1 MNPRWIWASGVAVGA
16 VAVLTAA
23 CGPRQEAPDVE
34 AEPVEHVETAP
45 GPPTFESDP
54 SWPKPLPNNW
64 ALGDV
69 WGVAIDSHDNPW
81 IAHANSDRIQAL
93 LEEEGKE
100 LAPPVIQ
107 FDPEGNVL
115 QAWGGPGE
123 GYDWMEDTFAAEH
136 GLFIDHEDN
145 VWVIGGGT
153 RADGGVV
160 LKFTPEGDFLL
171 QIGENGET
179 NGSLDERLLGG
190 PTTAAVHPD
199 TNEVFIADG
208 YTNQRVIVFD
218 AVNGDFKR
226 LWGAYGNPP
235 DDGPE
240 EPLNPDGPAPERWEP
255 THCVRVAHDGLVYV
269 CDRGHNRVHIFETD
283 GTFVDELFVE
293 RATPAPWQFD
303 LENNRYLPRDEPGPG
318 VGSASMV
325 ALSHDPEQQ
334 YLYVGSAT
342 SYRKIY
348 IVDRQTLELVSEVDT
363 RGGNHEMDVDSQG
376 NIYTV
381 DGYSRW
387 PERYLIKEGE
397 GEVPTTGLPD

>member
-1 MNPRWIWASGVAVGA
+1 MNSKRVPLNLLLALGGALAVLMIASGASEEPP
-16 VAVLTAA
+16 AA
-23 CGPRQEAPDVE
+23 PEQPAEA
-34 AEPVEHVETAP
+34 AAAAL
-45 GPPTFESDP
+45 PTFAHDP
-54 SWPKPLPNNW
+54 SWPQPLPNNW

-69 WGVAIDSHDNPW
+69 WGVAVDSQDNPW

-93 LEEEGKE
+93 LAAEGKE
-100 LAPPVIQ
+100 LAPPIIQ
-107 FDPEGNVL
+107 FDHAGNVL

-136 GLFIDHEDN
+136 GMFIDHEDN

-160 LKFTPEGDFLL
+160 LKFTAEGEFLL
-171 QIGENGET
+171 QIGENGRT

-218 AVNGDFKR
+218 AVSGEFKR
-226 LWGAYGNPP
+226 LWGAYGRPP
-235 DDGPE
+235 DDGPGE
-240 EPLNPDGPAPERWEP
+240 ELSPDGPPPERWDP
-255 THCVRVAHDGLVYV
+255 THCVRVAHDGTVYV
-269 CDRGHNRVHIFETD
+269 CDRGHNRVHVFETD
-283 GTFVDELFVE
+283 GTFVEELFIE
-293 RATPAPWQFD
+293 RATPAPWRFD
-303 LENNRYLPRDEPGPG
+303 LENNQYLPRDEPGPG
-318 VGSASMV
+318 VGSASM
-325 ALSHDPEQQ
+325 AAFSHDPDQQ

-348 IVDRQTLELVSEVDT
+348 IVDRRTLELVGDIDT
-363 RGGNHEMDVDSQG
+363 RGGNHEMAVDSTG

-387 PERYLIKEGE
+387 PERYLISMA
-397 GEVPTTGLPD
+397 P

>member
-1 MNPRWIWASGVAVGA
+1 MHSRGIWHYTFMGVVAAIAVS
-16 VAVLTAA
+16 
-23 CGPRQEAPDVE
+23 CGSPPEPPDV
-34 AEPVEHVETAP
+34 AADPVASPETTRT
-45 GPPTFESDP
+45 GPPMFEADA

-69 WGVAIDSHDNPW
+69 WGVAVDSQDNPW
-81 IAHANSDRIQAL
+81 IAHANSERIQAL
-93 LEEEGKE
+93 LEAEGKE
-100 LAPPVIQ
+100 LAPPIIQ

-123 GYDWMEDTFAAEH
+123 GYEWMEDTFAAEH
-136 GLFIDHEDN
+136 GMFIDHEDN

-160 LKFTPEGDFLL
+160 LKFTPSGEFLL
-171 QIGENGET
+171 QIGESGKT

-208 YTNQRVIVFD
+208 YTNQRLIVFD
-218 AVNGDFKR
+218 AVTGEFKR

-235 DDGPE
+235 DDGPAE
-240 EPLNPDGPAPERWEP
+240 ALAPDGPGPERWDP

-283 GTFVDELFVE
+283 GTFVEELWVE

-325 ALSHDPEQQ
+325 AFSPDPEQQ

-348 IVDRQTLELVSEVDT
+348 IVDRQTSQIVGDVDT

-387 PERYLIKEGE
+387 PERYLIK
-397 GEVPTTGLPD
+397 

>member
-1 MNPRWIWASGVAVGA
+1 MTTHRIRIVSTL
-16 VAVLTAA
+16 VLACGLAAA
-23 CGPRQEAPDVE
+23 CGAP
-34 AEPVEHVETAP
+34 AEPPAP
-45 GPPTFESDP
+45 MEEMDEPEAAVAAGPPTFTYDAT
-54 SWPKPLPNNW
+54 WPKPLPNNW

-69 WGVAIDSHDNPW
+69 WGVAVDSNDNPW
-81 IAHANSDRIQAL
+81 IAHANSDRIQEL
-93 LEEEGKE
+93 LAAEGKE

-107 FDPEGNVL
+107 FDREGNVL

-136 GLFIDHEDN
+136 GMFIDHEDN

-160 LKFTPEGDFLL
+160 LKFTAAGEFLL
-171 QIGENGET
+171 QIGKNGQT
-179 NGSLDERLLGG
+179 NGSLDEDLLGG

-199 TNEVFIADG
+199 TNEVFTADG
-208 YTNQRVIVFD
+208 YTNQRIIVHD
-218 AVNGDFKR
+218 AVTGEFKR
-226 LWGAYGNPP
+226 LWGAYGRPP
-235 DDGPE
+235 DDGPAE
-240 EPLNPDGPAPERWEP
+240 ELSPDGPAPERWDP
-255 THCVRVAHDGLVYV
+255 THCVRVARDGTVYV

-283 GTFVDELFVE
+283 GTFRDELWVE
-293 RATPAPWQFD
+293 RATPAPWSFD
-303 LENNRYLPRDEPGPG
+303 LENNVYLHRNEPGPG

-325 ALSHDPEQQ
+325 AFSHDPQQQ

-348 IVDRQTLELVSEVDT
+348 IVDRQSLELVGAVDT
-363 RGGNHEMDVDSQG
+363 RGGNHEMAVDSTG

-387 PERYLIKEGE
+387 PERYLI
-397 GEVPTTGLPD
+397 D

>member
-1 MNPRWIWASGVAVGA
+1 MRSKQMRQLRNSLMLTGGL
-16 VAVLTAA
+16 AVLEASCGSPYEALEITAERA
-23 CGPRQEAPDVE
+23 QPEPAAP
-34 AEPVEHVETAP
+34 AGIPS
-45 GPPTFESDP
+45 FRYDP
-54 SWPKPLPNNW
+54 AWPKPLPNNW

-69 WGVAIDSHDNPW
+69 WGVAVDSQDNPW
-81 IAHANSDRIQAL
+81 IVHANSDRIQAL

-115 QAWGGPGE
+115 EAWGGPGN

-136 GLFIDHEDN
+136 GMFIDEEDN

-160 LKFTPEGDFLL
+160 LKFTPNGEFLL
-171 QIGENGET
+171 QIGENGKT
-179 NGSLDERLLGG
+179 NGSHDQRLLGG
-190 PTTAAVHPD
+190 PTTAAVYPD
-199 TNEVFIADG
+199 SNEVFVADG

-218 AVNGDFKR
+218 AVTGEYKR
-226 LWGAYGNPP
+226 HWGAYGRPP
-235 DDGPE
+235 DDGPA
-240 EPLNPDGPAPERWEP
+240 EPLNPTGPAPQRWDP
-255 THCVRVAHDGLVYV
+255 THCVRVTHDGLVYV
-269 CDRGHNRVHIFETD
+269 CDRGHNRVHIFQTD
-283 GTFVDELFVE
+283 GTFVEEAFVE
-293 RATPAPWQFD
+293 RETPAPWQFD
-303 LENNRYLPRDEPGPG
+303 LENNRYLTRTEPGPG

-325 ALSHDPEQQ
+325 AFSHDPEQR

-348 IVDRQTLELVSEVDT
+348 ILDRQTLQVLGAVDT
-363 RGGNHEMDVDSQG
+363 RSGNHEMAVDSTG

-387 PERYLIKEGE
+387 PERYLITT
-397 GEVPTTGLPD
+397 VP

>member
-1 MNPRWIWASGVAVGA
+1 MLA
-16 VAVLTAA
+16 AA
-23 CGPRQEAPDVE
+23 CGSQQQAPEVE
-34 AEPVEHVETAP
+34 SEPVEQVETAP
-45 GPPTFESDP
+45 AGPPTFESDP

-69 WGVAIDSHDNPW
+69 WGVAIDSQDNPW

-115 QAWGGPGE
+115 QAWGWPRRGLRLDGRHVRCRARPVHRPRGQRLGHRRRGP
-123 GYDWMEDTFAAEH
+123 
-136 GLFIDHEDN
+136 
-145 VWVIGGGT
+145 

-240 EPLNPDGPAPERWEP
+240 EPLNPDGPAPQRWEP

-318 VGSASMV
+318 VGSALDGRPLARPPSNSICMWG
-325 ALSHDPEQQ
+325 P
-334 YLYVGSAT
+334 AT

-348 IVDRQTLELVSEVDT
+348 IVDRQTLEP
-363 RGGNHEMDVDSQG
+363 GGRCGHPG
-376 NIYTV
+376 
-381 DGYSRW
+381 
-387 PERYLIKEGE
+387 GE
-397 GEVPTTGLPD
+397 P

>member
-1 MNPRWIWASGVAVGA
+1 MNPGRDWMKLLPALAGA
-16 VAVLTAA
+16 LAVLAVLAPGRGGAEEPPAQPGQPAETTAA
-23 CGPRQEAPDVE
+23 AL
-34 AEPVEHVETAP
+34 
-45 GPPTFESDP
+45 PTFAHDP
-54 SWPKPLPNNW
+54 SWPRPLPNNW

-69 WGVAIDSHDNPW
+69 WGVAVDSHDNPW
-81 IAHANSDRIQAL
+81 IAHADSDRIQAL
-93 LEEEGKE
+93 LAAEGRE
-100 LAPPVIQ
+100 LAPPIIQ
-107 FDPEGNVL
+107 FDREGNVL

-136 GLFIDHEDN
+136 GMFIDHEDN

-160 LKFTPEGDFLL
+160 LKFTADGEFLL

-190 PTTAAVHPD
+190 PTTAAVHPG
-199 TNEVFIADG
+199 TNEVFVADG

-218 AVNGDFKR
+218 AVSGEFRR
-226 LWGAYGNPP
+226 LWGAYGRPP
-235 DDGPE
+235 DDGPAE
-240 EPLNPDGPAPERWEP
+240 ELAPDGPPPERWDP
-255 THCVRVAHDGLVYV
+255 THCVRVAHDGTVYV
-269 CDRGHNRVHIFETD
+269 CDRGHNRVHVFETD
-283 GTFVDELFVE
+283 GTFVEEVFVE
-293 RATPAPWQFD
+293 RATPAPWRFD
-303 LENNRYLPRDEPGPG
+303 LENNQYLPRDEPGPG

-325 ALSHDPEQQ
+325 AFSHDAEQQ

-348 IVDRQTLELVSEVDT
+348 ILDRRTLERVGDIDT
-363 RGGNHEMDVDSQG
+363 RGGNHEMAVDSTG

-387 PERYLIKEGE
+387 PERYLISTA
-397 GEVPTTGLPD
+397 P

>member
-1 MNPRWIWASGVAVGA
+1 MNSKRVPLNLLLALGGALAVLMIASGASEEPP
-16 VAVLTAA
+16 AA
-23 CGPRQEAPDVE
+23 PEQPAEA
-34 AEPVEHVETAP
+34 AAAAL
-45 GPPTFESDP
+45 PTFAHDP
-54 SWPKPLPNNW
+54 SWPQPLPNNW

-69 WGVAIDSHDNPW
+69 WGVAVDSQDNPW

-93 LEEEGKE
+93 LAAEGKE
-100 LAPPVIQ
+100 LAPPIIQ
-107 FDPEGNVL
+107 FDHAGNVL

-136 GLFIDHEDN
+136 GMFIDHEDN

-160 LKFTPEGDFLL
+160 LKFTAEGEFLL
-171 QIGENGET
+171 QIGENGRT

-218 AVNGDFKR
+218 AVSGEFKR
-226 LWGAYGNPP
+226 LWGAYGRPP
-235 DDGPE
+235 DDGPAE
-240 EPLNPDGPAPERWEP
+240 ELSPDGPPPERWDP
-255 THCVRVAHDGLVYV
+255 THCVRVAHDGTVYV
-269 CDRGHNRVHIFETD
+269 CDRGHNRVHVFETD
-283 GTFVDELFVE
+283 GTFVEELFIE
-293 RATPAPWQFD
+293 RATPAPWRFD
-303 LENNRYLPRDEPGPG
+303 LENNQYLPRDEPGPG
-318 VGSASMV
+318 VGSASM
-325 ALSHDPEQQ
+325 AAFSHDPDQQ

-348 IVDRQTLELVSEVDT
+348 IVDRRTLELVGDIDT
-363 RGGNHEMDVDSQG
+363 RGGNHEMAVDSTG

-387 PERYLIKEGE
+387 PERYLISMA
-397 GEVPTTGLPD
+397 P

>member
-1 MNPRWIWASGVAVGA
+1 MKSRRIWTGLVITGV
-16 VAVLTAA
+16 VATLAIS
-23 CGPRQEAPDVE
+23 CGSQEPEEAPDVM
-34 AEPVEHVETAP
+34 ADETQTAAASA
-45 GPPTFESDP
+45 PTFSYDAT
-54 SWPKPLPNNW
+54 WPKPLPNNW

-69 WGVAIDSHDNPW
+69 WGVAVDSQDNPW
-81 IAHANSDRIQAL
+81 IAHANSERIQAL

-100 LAPPVIQ
+100 LAPPIIQ
-107 FDPEGNVL
+107 FDDEGNVL

-136 GLFIDHEDN
+136 GMFIDHEDN

-153 RADGGVV
+153 RADGGVT
-160 LKFTPEGDFLL
+160 LKFTSAGEFLL
-171 QIGENGET
+171 QIGENGKT
-179 NGSLDERLLGG
+179 NGSNDQQLLGG

-218 AVNGDFKR
+218 AVTGDYKR
-226 LWGAYGNPP
+226 HWGAYGNPP
-235 DDGPE
+235 DDGPAE
-240 EPLNPDGPAPERWEP
+240 ELSPDGPAPQRWDP

-269 CDRGHNRVHIFETD
+269 CDRGHNRVHIFETN
-283 GTFVDELFVE
+283 GTFVDEVFIE
-293 RATPAPWQFD
+293 RETPAPWQFD
-303 LENNRYLPRDEPGPG
+303 LENNVYLNRTDPGPG
-318 VGSASMV
+318 VGSTSMV
-325 ALSHDPEQQ
+325 AFSHDPDQQ

-348 IVDRQTLELVSEVDT
+348 VLDRLTLEVLGATDT
-363 RGGNHEMDVDSQG
+363 RGGNHEMAVDSAG

-387 PERYLIKEGE
+387 PERYLIDTA
-397 GEVPTTGLPD
+397 P

>member
-1 MNPRWIWASGVAVGA
+1 MRIDRIRTNPMLALAGGLALLA
-16 VAVLTAA
+16 AA
-23 CGPRQEAPDVE
+23 CGAP
-34 AEPVEHVETAP
+34 AEPPAALDAPEETAAP
-45 GPPTFESDP
+45 GPPSFTHDP

-69 WGVAIDSHDNPW
+69 WGVAVDSGDNPW
-81 IAHANSDRIQAL
+81 IAHADSDRIQEL
-93 LEEEGKE
+93 LAAEGKE

-107 FDPEGNVL
+107 FDQEGNLL

-136 GLFIDHEDN
+136 GMFIDHEDN

-160 LKFTPEGDFLL
+160 LKFTADGEFLL
-171 QIGENGET
+171 QIGRNGET
-179 NGSLDERLLGG
+179 NGSLDEELLGG
-190 PTTAAVHPD
+190 PTTAAVHAD
-199 TNEVFIADG
+199 TNEVFVADG

-218 AVNGDFKR
+218 AVSGAFKR
-226 LWGAYGNPP
+226 LWGAYGRPP
-235 DDGPE
+235 DDGPVE
-240 EPLNPDGPAPERWEP
+240 EHTTEGPAPQRWDP
-255 THCVRVAHDGLVYV
+255 THCVRVAHDGTVYV
-269 CDRGHNRVHIFETD
+269 CDRGHNRVHVFETD
-283 GTFVDELFVE
+283 GTFIAEAWVE
-293 RATPAPWQFD
+293 REVPAPWQFD
-303 LENNRYLPRDEPGPG
+303 FETGEYHPRNEPGPG

-348 IVDRQTLELVSEVDT
+348 ILDRQSLEIVGAVDT
-363 RGGNHEMDVDSQG
+363 RGGNHEMAVDSAG

-387 PERYLIKEGE
+387 PERYLIDMG
-397 GEVPTTGLPD
+397 P

>member
-1 MNPRWIWASGVAVGA
+1 MNSKRVPLNLLLALGGALAVLMIASGASEEPP
-16 VAVLTAA
+16 AA
-23 CGPRQEAPDVE
+23 PEQPAEA
-34 AEPVEHVETAP
+34 AAAAL
-45 GPPTFESDP
+45 PTFAHDP
-54 SWPKPLPNNW
+54 SWPQPLPNNW

-69 WGVAIDSHDNPW
+69 WGVAVDSQDNPW

-93 LEEEGKE
+93 LAAEGKE
-100 LAPPVIQ
+100 LAPPIIQ
-107 FDPEGNVL
+107 FDHAGNVL

-136 GLFIDHEDN
+136 GMFIDHEDN

-160 LKFTPEGDFLL
+160 LKFTAEGEFLL
-171 QIGENGET
+171 QIGENGRT

-218 AVNGDFKR
+218 AVSGEFKR
-226 LWGAYGNPP
+226 LWGAYGRPP
-235 DDGPE
+235 DDGPAE
-240 EPLNPDGPAPERWEP
+240 ELSPDGPPPERWDP
-255 THCVRVAHDGLVYV
+255 THCVRVAHDGTVYV
-269 CDRGHNRVHIFETD
+269 CDRGHNRVHVFETD
-283 GTFVDELFVE
+283 GTFIEELFIE
-293 RATPAPWQFD
+293 RATPAPWRFD
-303 LENNRYLPRDEPGPG
+303 LENNQYLPRDEPGPG
-318 VGSASMV
+318 VGSASM
-325 ALSHDPEQQ
+325 AAFSHDPDQQ

-348 IVDRQTLELVSEVDT
+348 IVDRRTLELVGDIDT
-363 RGGNHEMDVDSQG
+363 RGGNHEMAVDLTG

-387 PERYLIKEGE
+387 PERYLISMA
-397 GEVPTTGLPD
+397 P

>member
-1 MNPRWIWASGVAVGA
+1 MNVDRARTIRMLALSGGLALA
-16 VAVLTAA
+16 AAA
-23 CGPRQEAPDVE
+23 CGAP
-34 AEPVEHVETAP
+34 AEPPAALDAPEEIAAP
-45 GPPTFESDP
+45 GPPSFTHDP

-69 WGVAIDSHDNPW
+69 WGVAVDSGDNPW
-81 IAHANSDRIQAL
+81 IAHADSDRIQEL
-93 LEEEGKE
+93 LAAEGKE

-107 FDPEGNVL
+107 FDREGNLL

-136 GLFIDHEDN
+136 GMFIDHEDN

-160 LKFTPEGDFLL
+160 LKFTADGEFLL
-171 QIGENGET
+171 QIGRNGET
-179 NGSLDERLLGG
+179 NGSLDEELLGG
-190 PTTAAVHPD
+190 PTTAAVHAD
-199 TNEVFIADG
+199 TNEVFVADG

-218 AVNGDFKR
+218 AVSGAFKR
-226 LWGAYGNPP
+226 LWGAYGRPP
-235 DDGPE
+235 DDGPVE
-240 EPLNPDGPAPERWEP
+240 EHTTEGPAPQRWDP
-255 THCVRVAHDGLVYV
+255 THCVRVAHDGTVYV
-269 CDRGHNRVHIFETD
+269 CDRGHNRVHVFETD
-283 GTFVDELFVE
+283 GTFVAEAWVE
-293 RATPAPWQFD
+293 REVPAPWQFD
-303 LENNRYLPRDEPGPG
+303 FETGEYHPRNEPGPG

-325 ALSHDPEQQ
+325 ALSHDAEQQ

-348 IVDRQTLELVSEVDT
+348 ILDRQSLEIVGAVDT
-363 RGGNHEMDVDSQG
+363 RGGNHEMAVDSAG

-387 PERYLIKEGE
+387 PERYLIDMG
-397 GEVPTTGLPD
+397 P